1 VKQRKIYMPQE
12 NKLRTL
18 KLSVLTAA
26 LLSLTACGSLNHWL
40 PSSGPS
46 FKDVNA
52 ATDKS
57 NEANIIELIDINS
70 EVTQRIQATD
80 KKQLFSEVFANQ
92 SAHAYVAKPGDVLE
106 VSIWEASPALLFSSG
121 PSITALQG
129 MSSGS
134 ASKSSTIPEQMINAE
149 GVINIP
155 FAGPLMVAGKTLT
168 EIEKIIADAIKGKAN
183 YPQVMVRMTRNT
195 TSNVTIVGEVGNSLL
210 MPLTPKRERLLDAI
224 ASAGGVKQPI
234 NKITIQLS
242 RDSQVQTIALEKVIQ
257 DPKQNIYLAPG
268 DVLTAFYQPYSFTV
282 LGATGKND
290 EINFEAQGISLTQA
304 LGRIGGLQD
313 NRADAK
319 GLFIFRFEDPS
330 TLPKDKKPKVLTAEG
345 KVPVVYRVDMN
356 NPATFFV
363 AQNFN
368 IKHKDVIYVSNAPAA
383 ELQKFLNIVVS
394 VVYPLVNV
402 GIVNK

>member
-1 VKQRKIYMPQE
+1 MILKNTDMHPKKQIK
-12 NKLRTL
+12 TL
-18 KLSVLTAA
+18 KLSLLTIT

-46 FKDVNA
+46 FKDVNT

-57 NEANIIELIDINS
+57 NETNIIELIDINS

-92 SAHAYVAKPGDVLE
+92 VAHSYVVKPGDALE

-121 PSITALQG
+121 PSITSLQG

-134 ASKSSTIPEQMINAE
+134 TSKSSTIPEQMVNAE

-155 FAGPLMVAGKTLT
+155 FAGPLMVSGKTLS
-168 EIEKIIADAIKGKAN
+168 EIEKMITDAIRGKAN

-195 TSNVTIVGEVGNSLL
+195 TSNVTIVGEVGNSVL
-210 MPLTPKRERLLDAI
+210 MPLTPKREKLLDAI

-242 RDSQVQTIALEKVIQ
+242 RNSQVQTIALEKVIQ
-257 DPKQNIYLAPG
+257 DPKQNIHLAPG

-330 TLPKDKKPKVLTAEG
+330 TLPKDQKPKVLTSDG

-368 IKHKDVIYVSNAPAA
+368 IKHKDVIYVSSAPAA

-394 VVYPLVNV
+394 VVYPIVNV
-402 GIVNK
+402 GNINK

>member
-1 VKQRKIYMPQE
+1 MILKNTDMHPTKQIKTI
-12 NKLRTL
+12 KFSLLAIT
-18 KLSVLTAA
+18 

-46 FKDVNA
+46 FKDVNT

-57 NEANIIELIDINS
+57 NETNIIELIDISS

-92 SAHAYVAKPGDVLE
+92 AAHSYVVKPGDALE

-121 PSITALQG
+121 PSITGLQG

-134 ASKSSTIPEQMINAE
+134 TSRSSTIPEQMVNAE

-155 FAGPLMVAGKTLT
+155 FAGPLMVSGKTLF
-168 EIEKIIADAIKGKAN
+168 EIEKMITDAIRGKAN

-195 TSNVTIVGEVGNSLL
+195 TSNVTIVGEVGNSVL
-210 MPLTPKRERLLDAI
+210 MPLTPKREKLLDAI

-242 RDSQVQTIALEKVIQ
+242 RNSQVQTIALEKVIQ
-257 DPKQNIYLAPG
+257 DPKQNIHLAPG

-313 NRADAK
+313 NRANAK

-330 TLPKDKKPKVLTAEG
+330 TLPKDQKPKVLTNDG
-345 KVPVVYRVDMN
+345 KFPVVYRVDMN

-368 IKHKDVIYVSNAPAA
+368 IKHKDVIYVSSAPAA

-394 VVYPLVNV
+394 VVYPIVNV
-402 GIVNK
+402 GNITK

>member
-1 VKQRKIYMPQE
+1 MTCIKHV
-12 NKLRTL
+12 L
-18 KLSVLTAA
+18 KKPSLVSLI
-26 LLSLTACGSLNHWL
+26 LLSMSLSGCGSLLNNWL
-40 PSSGPS
+40 PSAGPS
-46 FKDVNA
+46 YKDVSA
-52 ATDKS
+52 AS
-57 NEANIIELIDINS
+57 GANNDASLIELIDMS
-70 EVTQRIQATD
+70 STVTQRLQASD
-80 KKQLFSEVFANQ
+80 KKRLFSEVFATSATQ
-92 SAHAYVAKPGDVLE
+92 SYVAKPGDVLE
-106 VSIWEASPALLFSSG
+106 VSIWEASPALLFSAGPNISAISG
-121 PSITALQG
+121 ISINTT
-129 MSSGS
+129 SRN
-134 ASKSSTIPEQMINAE
+134 STIPEQMVNAQGMINM
-149 GVINIP
+149 P
-155 FAGPLMVAGKTLT
+155 FAGPLMVSRKTTT
-168 EIEKIIADAIKGKAN
+168 EIEKIITDAIKGKAN

-210 MPLTPKRERLLDAI
+210 MPLTPKGERLLDAI
-224 ASAGGVKQPI
+224 ATAGGVKQPI

-242 RDSQVQTIALEKVIQ
+242 RNSQVQTIALEKVIQ
-257 DPKQNIYLAPG
+257 DPKQNIALVPG
-268 DVLTAFYQPYSFTV
+268 DVLTAYYQPFSFTV

-313 NRADAK
+313 NRADTK
-319 GLFIFRFEDPS
+319 GLFIFRFEDP
-330 TLPKDKKPKVLTAEG
+330 TILPTNQQPKALTADG

-356 NPATFFV
+356 DPATFFV

>member
-1 VKQRKIYMPQE
+1 MSQE

-18 KLSVLTAA
+18 KLSFLIAA
-26 LLSLTACGSLNHWL
+26 LMSLTACGSLNHWL

-57 NEANIIELIDINS
+57 NETNIIELIDINS
-70 EVTQRIQATD
+70 EVTQRIQATE
-80 KKQLFSEVFANQ
+80 KKKLFSEVFANQ
-92 SAHAYVAKPGDVLE
+92 AAHSYVAKPGDVLE

-121 PSITALQG
+121 PSITGLQG
-129 MSSGS
+129 MSTGS
-134 ASKSSTIPEQMINAE
+134 TSRSSTIPEQMVNAE
-149 GVINIP
+149 GIINIP
-155 FAGPLMVAGKTLT
+155 FAGSLMVSGMTLT
-168 EIEKIIADAIKGKAN
+168 EIEKMITESIRGKAN
-183 YPQVMVRMTRNT
+183 FPQVMVRMTRNT
-195 TSNVTIVGEVGNSLL
+195 TSNVTIVGEVGNSVL
-210 MPLTPKRERLLDAI
+210 MPLTPKREKLLDAI
-224 ASAGGVKQPI
+224 ATAGGVKQPI

-257 DPKQNIYLAPG
+257 DPKQNIHLAPG

-330 TLPKDKKPKVLTAEG
+330 TLPKDKKPKALTAEG

-368 IKHKDVIYVSNAPAA
+368 IKHKDVIYVSSAPAA

-394 VVYPLVNV
+394 VVYPIVNV
-402 GIVNK
+402 GNITK

>member
-1 VKQRKIYMPQE
+1 MTCIKHV
-12 NKLRTL
+12 L
-18 KLSVLTAA
+18 KKPSLVSLI
-26 LLSLTACGSLNHWL
+26 LLSMSLSGCGSLLNNWL
-40 PSSGPS
+40 PSAGPS
-46 FKDVNA
+46 YNDVSA
-52 ATDKS
+52 AS
-57 NEANIIELIDINS
+57 VANNDANLIELIDMS
-70 EVTQRIQATD
+70 STVTQRLQASD
-80 KKQLFSEVFANQ
+80 KKRLFSEVFATSATQ
-92 SAHAYVAKPGDVLE
+92 SYVAKPGDVLE
-106 VSIWEASPALLFSSG
+106 ISIWEASPALLFSAG
-121 PSITALQG
+121 PSITAI
-129 MSSGS
+129 SGILS
-134 ASKSSTIPEQMINAE
+134 NTTSRNSTIPEQMVNAQGMINM
-149 GVINIP
+149 P
-155 FAGPLMVAGKTLT
+155 FAGPLMVSGKTTT
-168 EIEKIIADAIKGKAN
+168 EIEKIITDAIKGKAN

-195 TSNVTIVGEVGNSLL
+195 TSNVTIVGEVGNSVL
-210 MPLTPKRERLLDAI
+210 MPLTPKGERLLDAI
-224 ASAGGVKQPI
+224 ATAGGVKQPI

-242 RDSQVQTIALEKVIQ
+242 RNSQVQTIALEKVIQ
-257 DPKQNIYLAPG
+257 DPKQNIVLVPG
-268 DVLTAFYQPYSFTV
+268 DVLTAYYQPFSFTV

-319 GLFIFRFEDPS
+319 GLFIFRFEDPT
-330 TLPKDKKPKVLTAEG
+330 TLPTNQQPKALTADG

-356 NPATFFV
+356 DPATFFV

>member
-1 VKQRKIYMPQE
+1 MTLRKIYMSEE

-18 KLSVLTAA
+18 KLSVLTTA

-57 NEANIIELIDINS
+57 NETNIIELIDINS

-92 SAHAYVAKPGDVLE
+92 SKHTYVAKPGDVLE
-106 VSIWEASPALLFSSG
+106 VSVWEASPALLFSSG

-134 ASKSSTIPEQMINAE
+134 ASRSSTIPEQMINAE

-155 FAGPLMVAGKTLT
+155 FAGPLMVSGKTLT
-168 EIEKIIADAIKGKAN
+168 EIEKIITESIRGKAN
-183 YPQVMVRMTRNT
+183 YPQVMVRMTRNSS
-195 TSNVTIVGEVGNSLL
+195 SNVTIVGEVGNSVL
-210 MPLTPKRERLLDAI
+210 MPLTPKREKLLDAI
-224 ASAGGVKQPI
+224 ASAGGVKQSI

-242 RDSQVQTIALEKVIQ
+242 RDTQVQTIALEKVIQ
-257 DPKQNIYLAPG
+257 DPKQNIHLAPG
-268 DVLTAFYQPYSFTV
+268 DVITAFYQPYSFTV

-290 EINFEAQGISLTQA
+290 EINFEA
-304 LGRIGGLQD
+304 
-313 NRADAK
+313 
-319 GLFIFRFEDPS
+319 
-330 TLPKDKKPKVLTAEG
+330 
-345 KVPVVYRVDMN
+345 
-356 NPATFFV
+356 
-363 AQNFN
+363 
-368 IKHKDVIYVSNAPAA
+368 
-383 ELQKFLNIVVS
+383 LN
-394 VVYPLVNV
+394 
-402 GIVNK
+402 

>member
-1 VKQRKIYMPQE
+1 MILKNTDMHQAKK
-12 NKLRTL
+12 NKTL
-18 KLSVLTAA
+18 KLSFLVLAI
-26 LLSLTACGSLNHWL
+26 LSLNGCGSLNHWL

-46 FKDVNA
+46 FKDVNI

-57 NEANIIELIDINS
+57 NETNLIELIDINS
-70 EVTQRIQATD
+70 DVTQRIQGTE

-92 SAHAYVAKPGDVLE
+92 SLHPYVAKPGDVLE

-121 PSITALQG
+121 PNVAGLQG
-129 MSSGS
+129 ISSGS
-134 ASKSSTIPEQMINAE
+134 TARSSTIPEQMINAE
-149 GVINIP
+149 GMINIP
-155 FAGPLMVAGKTLT
+155 FAGRLIVNGKTIS
-168 EIEKIIADAIKGKAN
+168 EIENIITDAIKGKAN
-183 YPQVMVRMTRNT
+183 YPQVIVRMTRNT
-195 TSNVTIVGEVGNSLL
+195 TSNVTIVGEVGNSVL
-210 MPLTPKRERLLDAI
+210 MPLTPKREKILDAI

-242 RDSQVQTIALEKVIQ
+242 RNSQVQNIALEKIIQ
-257 DPKQNIYLAPG
+257 DPKQNIHLEPG
-268 DVLTAFYQPYSFTV
+268 DVLTAFYQPFSFTV

-290 EINFEAQGISLTQA
+290 EIQFEAQGISLTQA

-330 TLPKDKKPKVLTAEG
+330 TLPNDQKPKVLTNDG
-345 KVPVVYRVDMN
+345 KVPVVYRFDMN

-394 VVYPLVNV
+394 VVYPIVNV
-402 GIVNK
+402 GNITK

>member
-1 VKQRKIYMPQE
+1 MTCIKHV
-12 NKLRTL
+12 L
-18 KLSVLTAA
+18 KKPSLVSLI
-26 LLSLTACGSLNHWL
+26 LLSMSLSGCGSLLNNWL
-40 PSSGPS
+40 PSAGPS
-46 FKDVNA
+46 YNDVSAASVANNNA
-52 ATDKS
+52 
-57 NEANIIELIDINS
+57 NLIELIDMS
-70 EVTQRIQATD
+70 STVTQRLQARD
-80 KKQLFSEVFANQ
+80 KKQLFSEVFATSATQ
-92 SAHAYVAKPGDVLE
+92 SYIAKPGDVLE
-106 VSIWEASPALLFSSG
+106 ISIWEASPALLFSAG
-121 PSITALQG
+121 PSITAISG
-129 MSSGS
+129 ISSNTTS
-134 ASKSSTIPEQMINAE
+134 RNSTIPEQMVNAQGMINM
-149 GVINIP
+149 P
-155 FAGPLMVAGKTLT
+155 FAGPLMVSGKTT
-168 EIEKIIADAIKGKAN
+168 AEIEKIITDAIKGKAN

-195 TSNVTIVGEVGNSLL
+195 TSNVTIVGEVGNSVL
-210 MPLTPKRERLLDAI
+210 MPLTPKGERLLDAI
-224 ASAGGVKQPI
+224 ATAGGVKQPI

-242 RDSQVQTIALEKVIQ
+242 RNSQVQTIALEKVIQ
-257 DPKQNIYLAPG
+257 DPKQNIALVPG
-268 DVLTAFYQPYSFTV
+268 DVLTAYYQPFSFTV

-319 GLFIFRFEDPS
+319 GLFIFRFEDPA
-330 TLPKDKKPKVLTAEG
+330 TLPSNQQPKALTTDG

-356 NPATFFV
+356 DPATFFV

>member
-1 VKQRKIYMPQE
+1 MTCIKHV
-12 NKLRTL
+12 L
-18 KLSVLTAA
+18 KKPSLVSLI
-26 LLSLTACGSLNHWL
+26 LLSMSLSGCGSLLNNWL
-40 PSSGPS
+40 PSAGPS
-46 FKDVNA
+46 YKDVSA
-52 ATDKS
+52 AS
-57 NEANIIELIDINS
+57 GANNDASLIELIDMS
-70 EVTQRIQATD
+70 STVTQRLQASD
-80 KKQLFSEVFANQ
+80 KKRLFSEVFATSATQ
-92 SAHAYVAKPGDVLE
+92 SYVAKPGDVLE
-106 VSIWEASPALLFSSG
+106 VSIWEASPALLFSAGPNISAISG
-121 PSITALQG
+121 ISINTT
-129 MSSGS
+129 SRN
-134 ASKSSTIPEQMINAE
+134 STIPEQMVNAQGMINM
-149 GVINIP
+149 P
-155 FAGPLMVAGKTLT
+155 FAGPLMVSGKTTT
-168 EIEKIIADAIKGKAN
+168 EIEKIITDAIKGKAN

-210 MPLTPKRERLLDAI
+210 MPLTPKGERLLDAI
-224 ASAGGVKQPI
+224 ATAGGVKQPI

-242 RDSQVQTIALEKVIQ
+242 RNSQVQTIALEKVIQ
-257 DPKQNIYLAPG
+257 DPKQNIALVPG
-268 DVLTAFYQPYSFTV
+268 DVLTAYYQPFSFTV

-313 NRADAK
+313 NRADTK
-319 GLFIFRFEDPS
+319 GLFIFRFEDP
-330 TLPKDKKPKVLTAEG
+330 TILPTNQQPKALTADG

-356 NPATFFV
+356 DPATFFV

>member
-1 VKQRKIYMPQE
+1 MIFKNIDMHLTKQIK
-12 NKLRTL
+12 TL
-18 KLSVLTAA
+18 KLSLFTII

-46 FKDVNA
+46 FKDVNT

-57 NEANIIELIDINS
+57 NETKIIELIDINS

-92 SAHAYVAKPGDVLE
+92 AEHSYVVKPGDAIE
-106 VSIWEASPALLFSSG
+106 ISIWEASPALLFSSG
-121 PSITALQG
+121 PSITGLQG

-134 ASKSSTIPEQMINAE
+134 TSRSSTIPEQMVNAE

-155 FAGPLMVAGKTLT
+155 FAGPLMVSGKTLS
-168 EIEKIIADAIKGKAN
+168 EIEKMITDAIRGKAN

-195 TSNVTIVGEVGNSLL
+195 TSNVTIVGEVGNSVL

-242 RDSQVQTIALEKVIQ
+242 RNSQVQTIALEKVIQ
-257 DPKQNIYLAPG
+257 DPKQNIHLAPG

-330 TLPKDKKPKVLTAEG
+330 TLPKDQKPKVLTSDG

-368 IKHKDVIYVSNAPAA
+368 IKHKDVIYVSSAPAA

-394 VVYPLVNV
+394 VVYPIVNV
-402 GIVNK
+402 GNINK

>member
-1 VKQRKIYMPQE
+1 MTCIKHV
-12 NKLRTL
+12 L
-18 KLSVLTAA
+18 KKPSLVSLI
-26 LLSLTACGSLNHWL
+26 LLSMSLSGCGSLLNNWL
-40 PSSGPS
+40 PSAGPS
-46 FKDVNA
+46 YNDVSAASVANNNA
-52 ATDKS
+52 
-57 NEANIIELIDINS
+57 NLIELIDMS
-70 EVTQRIQATD
+70 STVTQRLQARD
-80 KKQLFSEVFANQ
+80 KKQLFSEVFATSATQ
-92 SAHAYVAKPGDVLE
+92 SYIAKPGDVLE
-106 VSIWEASPALLFSSG
+106 ISIWEASPALLFSAG
-121 PSITALQG
+121 PSITAI
-129 MSSGS
+129 SGILS
-134 ASKSSTIPEQMINAE
+134 NTTSRNSTIPEQMVNAQGMINM
-149 GVINIP
+149 P
-155 FAGPLMVAGKTLT
+155 FAGPLMVSGKTTT
-168 EIEKIIADAIKGKAN
+168 EIEKIITDAIKGKAN

-195 TSNVTIVGEVGNSLL
+195 TSNVTIVGEVGNSVL
-210 MPLTPKRERLLDAI
+210 MPLTPKGERLLDAI
-224 ASAGGVKQPI
+224 ATAGGVKQPI

-242 RDSQVQTIALEKVIQ
+242 RNSQVQTIALEKVIQ
-257 DPKQNIYLAPG
+257 DPKQNIPLAPG
-268 DVLTAFYQPYSFTV
+268 DVLTAYYQPYSFTV

-319 GLFIFRFEDPS
+319 GLFIFRFEDPA
-330 TLPKDKKPKVLTAEG
+330 TLPANQQPKALTADG

-356 NPATFFV
+356 DPATFFV

>member
-1 VKQRKIYMPQE
+1 MILKNTDMHPDKK
-12 NKLRTL
+12 NKTL
-18 KLSVLTAA
+18 KFSLLAIT

-46 FKDVNA
+46 FKDVNT

-57 NEANIIELIDINS
+57 NETNIIELIDINS
-70 EVTQRIQATD
+70 EVTQRIQETD

-92 SAHAYVAKPGDVLE
+92 AAHSYVVKPGDALE

-121 PSITALQG
+121 PSITGLQG

-134 ASKSSTIPEQMINAE
+134 TSRSSTIPEQMVNAE

-155 FAGPLMVAGKTLT
+155 FAGPLMVSGKTLS
-168 EIEKIIADAIKGKAN
+168 EIEKTITDAIRGKAN

-195 TSNVTIVGEVGNSLL
+195 TSNVTIVGEVGNSVL
-210 MPLTPKRERLLDAI
+210 MPLTPKREKLLDAI

-242 RDSQVQTIALEKVIQ
+242 RNSQVQTIALEKVIQ
-257 DPKQNIYLAPG
+257 DPKQNIHLAPG

-330 TLPKDKKPKVLTAEG
+330 TLPKDQKPKVLTSDG

-368 IKHKDVIYVSNAPAA
+368 IKHQDVIYVSSAPAA

-394 VVYPLVNV
+394 VVYPIVNV
-402 GIVNK
+402 GNINK

>member
-1 VKQRKIYMPQE
+1 MTCIKHV
-12 NKLRTL
+12 L
-18 KLSVLTAA
+18 KKPSLVSLI
-26 LLSLTACGSLNHWL
+26 LLSMSLSGCGSLLNNWL
-40 PSSGPS
+40 PSAGPS
-46 FKDVNA
+46 YNDVSAASVANNNA
-52 ATDKS
+52 
-57 NEANIIELIDINS
+57 NLIELIDMS
-70 EVTQRIQATD
+70 STVTQRLQARD
-80 KKQLFSEVFANQ
+80 KKQLFSEVFATSATQ
-92 SAHAYVAKPGDVLE
+92 SYIAKPGDVLE
-106 VSIWEASPALLFSSG
+106 ISIWEASPALLFSAG
-121 PSITALQG
+121 PSITAISG
-129 MSSGS
+129 ISSNTTS
-134 ASKSSTIPEQMINAE
+134 RNSTIPEQMVNAQGMINM
-149 GVINIP
+149 P
-155 FAGPLMVAGKTLT
+155 FAGPLMVSGKTT
-168 EIEKIIADAIKGKAN
+168 AEIEKIITDAIKGKAN

-195 TSNVTIVGEVGNSLL
+195 TSNVTIVGEVGNSVL
-210 MPLTPKRERLLDAI
+210 MPLTPKGERLLDAI
-224 ASAGGVKQPI
+224 ATAGGVKQPI

-242 RDSQVQTIALEKVIQ
+242 RNSQVQTIALEKVIQ
-257 DPKQNIYLAPG
+257 DPKQNIALVPG
-268 DVLTAFYQPYSFTV
+268 DVLTAYYQPFSFTV

-319 GLFIFRFEDPS
+319 GLFIFRFEDPT
-330 TLPKDKKPKVLTAEG
+330 TLPTNQQPKALTADG

-356 NPATFFV
+356 DPATFFV

>member
-1 VKQRKIYMPQE
+1 MILNNTDMHPTKQIKTI
-12 NKLRTL
+12 KFSLLAIT
-18 KLSVLTAA
+18 

-46 FKDVNA
+46 FKDVNT

-57 NEANIIELIDINS
+57 NETNIIELIDISS

-92 SAHAYVAKPGDVLE
+92 AAHSYVVKPGDALE

-121 PSITALQG
+121 PSITGLQG

-134 ASKSSTIPEQMINAE
+134 TSRSSTIPEQMVNAE

-155 FAGPLMVAGKTLT
+155 FAGPLMVSGKTLS
-168 EIEKIIADAIKGKAN
+168 EIEKMITDAIRGKAN
-183 YPQVMVRMTRNT
+183 YPQVMARMTRNT
-195 TSNVTIVGEVGNSLL
+195 TSNVTIVGEVGNSVL
-210 MPLTPKRERLLDAI
+210 MPLTPKREKLLDAI

-242 RDSQVQTIALEKVIQ
+242 RNSQVQTIALEKVIQ
-257 DPKQNIYLAPG
+257 DPKQNIHLAPG
-268 DVLTAFYQPYSFTV
+268 DVITAFYQPYSFTV

-330 TLPKDKKPKVLTAEG
+330 TLPKDQKPKVLTNDG

-368 IKHKDVIYVSNAPAA
+368 IKHKDVIYVSSAPAA

-394 VVYPLVNV
+394 VVYPIVNV
-402 GIVNK
+402 GNITK